1 MAPILD
7 SVLKPAELTLNAAL
21 GQDPESQAKLE
32 QFEQRSIAIDI
43 KDVGQTIIVT
53 VDAQQLRLAINADI
67 EADLKI
73 TANTINL
80 IKLGQHPDNLFSNE
94 IEIHGDVQFAKQL
107 QDLLDGFD
115 FDWEALLAEFTGD
128 TLAYPIAHGIRQA
141 ASWAKSTHQSM
152 QQNLA
157 EYLREEA
164 RILPD
169 KSQINDY
176 LTDIDKLRAD
186 YDRLEARINRLQGK
200 Q

>member
-1 MAPILD
+1 MALL
-7 SVLKPAELTLNAAL
+7 LKPAELALNAAL
-21 GQDPESQAKLE
+21 SQDPETKTKLD

-43 KDVGQTIIVT
+43 KDVGHTIIIT
-53 VDAQQLRLAINADI
+53 VENQQLHLNANAEIQADI
-67 EADLKI
+67 KI
-73 TANTINL
+73 TANAIAL
-80 IKLGQHPDNLFSNE
+80 AKLGQNPDNLFSAD

-107 QDLLDGFD
+107 RDLLDGFD

-128 TLAYPIAHGIRQA
+128 TLAYPIAHGLRQA
-141 ASWAKSTHQSM
+141 TSWAKSTYQSL

-157 EYLREEA
+157 EYLREET

-169 KSQINDY
+169 KSQIKDY

-186 YDRLEARINRLQGK
+186 FDRLEARINRLQGK

>member
-1 MAPILD
+1 MVLL
-7 SVLKPAELTLNAAL
+7 LKPAELALNAAL
-21 GQDPESQAKLE
+21 GQDPETKTKLD

-43 KDVGQTIIVT
+43 KDVGQTIIVI
-53 VDAQQLRLAINADI
+53 VENQQLHLSTNSEI
-67 EADLKI
+67 EATLKI
-73 TANTINL
+73 TANAIAL
-80 IKLGQHPDNLFSNE
+80 AKLGQNPDNLFSAD

-107 QDLLDGFD
+107 RDLLDGFD

-128 TLAYPIAHGIRQA
+128 TLAYPIAHGLRQA
-141 ASWAKSTHQSM
+141 TSWAKSTHQSL

-164 RILPD
+164 RLLPD
-169 KSQINDY
+169 KSQIKDY

-186 YDRLEARINRLQGK
+186 FDRLEARISRLQGK